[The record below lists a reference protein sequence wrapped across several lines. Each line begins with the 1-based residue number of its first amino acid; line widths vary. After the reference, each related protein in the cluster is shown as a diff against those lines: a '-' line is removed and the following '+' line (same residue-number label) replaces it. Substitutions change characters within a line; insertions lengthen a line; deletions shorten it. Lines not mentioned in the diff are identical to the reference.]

1 MTHPRLRGQQA
12 SGDFTTDRD
21 ISPEQV
27 NTGLST
33 PPHLKT
39 NQHNVFVF
47 TLPLFLHFLI
57 YSEIFG
63 RQFPVTFLSV
73 PILRFSSY

>member
-12 SGDFTTDRD
+12 SGDLTTDRD

-47 TLPLFLHFLI
+47 TLPLYPPFLD
-57 YSEIFG
+57 
-63 RQFPVTFLSV
+63 
-73 PILRFSSY
+73 ILRNLWKTVSSHIPLRSDLKI